1 MKEIVYNEIDWEEE
15 RKEVLR
21 QDQIIKYKPREKDLS
36 WELECELILTAMA
49 LECGLPKVVNNRI
62 DIAKKYL
69 KRRNLN
75 GKFNGLNSDEKI
87 ERIVGY
93 YKTVYYFAWLGG
105 STDKEAENVLKECF
119 EMEYIDK
126 VKLRNFN
133 KKGAQRSNVT
143 LSVRMGLFELA
154 KKKIQKYKKLK
165 SVTTIDDEIIYDFY
179 KFYLIFV
186 DYSLGIGTISKERL
200 NDLFLKIFSEHQKG
214 NRTIFFEY
222 GGLIGIYEVYYLYY
236 RYFLGLPEEE
246 VTPEH
251 VFESGEKGILHWREK

>member
-21 QDQIIKYKPREKDLS
+21 QDEIIKYKPRKKDLS

-87 ERIVGY
+87 EEIVAY
-93 YKTVYYFAWLGG
+93 YKTVYHFSWFGG
-105 STDKEAENVLKECF
+105 RADKEAENVLKECF

>member
-1 MKEIVYNEIDWEEE
+1 MKEIVYHEIDWEEE

-21 QDQIIKYKPREKDLS
+21 QDKLIKYQPREKDLNFMLIS
-36 WELECELILTAMA
+36 EAILTMKA
-49 LECGLPKVVNNRI
+49 LECGFAEVVSNRI
-62 DIAKKYL
+62 DIAKKYIN
-69 KRRNLN
+69 RMNVN
-75 GKFNGLNSDEKI
+75 GKYHGINSNEKI
-87 ERIVGY
+87 ENIIGY
-93 YKTVYYFAWLGG
+93 YDIVYEFSWFEG
-105 STDKEAENVLKECF
+105 SVNTEAENVIKEYLA
-119 EMEYIDK
+119 MEYIDK
-126 VKLRNFN
+126 IKSKRFN
-133 KKGAQRSNVT
+133 KKIVQMTDVGQ
-143 LSVRMGLFELA
+143 SVRMGFFELA

-200 NDLFLKIFSEHQKG
+200 NELFLKIFSEHQKG